1 VFADVDEVV
10 KSVKRPSELERKM
23 RPFSDT
29 GHWKAEDYRQFIL
42 SMVGLVCSQ
51 QRFMKDLKIYH
62 LLVYLSNLV
71 YLMYDPYVTDASIAE
86 MEQNMGLFVDLYHA
100 RIGSQGCTWK
110 FHIFQH
116 FIQLI
121 KRHGSALFWDG
132 FFRECVVGELKK
144 FLTGTRNEDQQIVSN
159 FLLSRHARRYF
170 DACLSNDRMKAF
182 FDGERPKFRGISLT
196 EIVKFDCEKATE
208 VTDQERENVFGLYE
222 SEEDEEV
229 FRVKRCKKGGTV
241 LTSRRFA
248 HRGQV
253 DDTWIYL
260 NERTFGQIEDMFVL
274 NSAENKS
281 VVVKLRKYEKVPLMD
296 ERTLDGDEMLFPINQ
311 FPAECTGEF
320 EYHLVDHSV
329 RVQKM
334 TTGMLKHQVEED
346 VTNHTFFCVWPE
358 RV

>member
-1 VFADVDEVV
+1 
-10 KSVKRPSELERKM
+10 VKRPSELERKM

-62 LLVYLSNLV
+62 LLCYLSNLV
-71 YLMYDPYVTDASIAE
+71 YLMYDPRVTDSSIAE
-86 MEQNMGLFVDLYHA
+86 MERNMALFVDVYHA
-100 RIGSQGCTWK
+100 RIGSEGCTWK

-116 FIQLI
+116 FIELI

-170 DACLSNDRMKAF
+170 DACKSSDRMKAF
-182 FDGERPKFRGISLT
+182 FDGERSKFRCVSLS
-196 EIVKFDCEKATE
+196 EIVAFTYERAVE
-208 VTDQERENVFGLYE
+208 VTDQERENVLGLFE
-222 SEEDEEV
+222 CSDNEV
-229 FRVKRCKKGGTV
+229 VKRVKRCKKGGTV
-241 LTSRRFA
+241 LSSRRFI
-248 HRGQV
+248 HRGLV

-260 NERTFGQIEDMFVL
+260 NEGAFGQIEDMFVV
-274 NSAENKS
+274 NAAEEKS
-281 VVVKLRKYEKVPLMD
+281 VVVKLRKYEKIVLMD
-296 ERTLDGDEMLFPINQ
+296 ERSLDGDEMLFPINQ
-311 FPAECTGEF
+311 FPAECTGEY
-320 EYHLVDHSV
+320 EYHLVDESV

-334 TTGMLKHQVEED
+334 TMGTLKHEVEN
-346 VTNHTFFCVWPE
+346 VSSNYTFFCVWPE
-358 RV
+358 HA